1 VDNNGVIRVG
11 MGTIGNQVAKRRWI
25 WHGLRKD
32 RNELLSHGYQN
43 AKGYVFDRRRHGG
56 EQWKWS
62 L

>member
-1 VDNNGVIRVG
+1 